1 MSFVGHNMEN
11 DWTYESSFKLGAYK
25 KGISFTLGLS
35 EWGIIDPTSSFMY
48 QVEDSSSCSLL
59 ASL

>member
-35 EWGIIDPTSSFMY
+35 EWGIIEPTSSFMY
-48 QVEDSSSCSLL
+48 QVED
-59 ASL
+59 